1 METHYDPKPVK
12 EWAEKNPVSTIP
24 KLFRKAFDQHNAAN
38 RNYLGCKVNGVYRYE
53 TYQQIRDKV
62 EQFAAALIELGMQP
76 NDRLGQIANNRPEWV
91 VTDLGTMHAGCIHA
105 PLYPTLATEAI
116 EYILKDCGARVAVCA
131 TPKHL
136 DSVIASEKDLPN
148 LEHIVCLF
156 EPGSTTSTRKLWSWE
171 TFLKLG
177 SDNLA
182 KHKPEMENRINNLK
196 ATDVCSLV
204 YTSGTTGEPK
214 GAMLMH
220 GNFASNA
227 QTSVPLLEFSTEDL
241 ELSFLPL
248 CHVFERVAYYSV
260 TSMGACIAYAES
272 VDTVA
277 ANMKEVHPTV
287 MPSVPRLFEKIYA
300 RVTDKVAAGPPLKRK
315 IFAWAM
321 GVGKAHYLAKV
332 AGKLNPILKLQYA
345 AAHKLALSKLHQET
359 GGRVRLFCSG
369 GAPLRK
375 DVGEFFLSAGFT
387 LTEGYGLTETSPVIS
402 FNPLRRPKNGTV
414 GKVVPDVQVRIA
426 EDGEILCKGPN
437 VMLGYFN
444 KPQATRDAI
453 NDDGWFHTGDIGILD
468 EEGYLAITDRKKD
481 LLVMSNGKNVAPQP
495 IEQLIQS
502 SPLIE
507 QCVVLGDNKKFVAAL
522 IVPTY
527 SNLKDWCSQ
536 NNIPHDPDAL
546 STNPKLVEY
555 LQGEVNRLCADL
567 SGYEKVKAIALLPRE
582 LTLETGEMTPTLK
595 VKRKVVNQKYS
606 DKITALY
613 PED

>member
-1 METHYDPKPVK
+1 METHYDPAPVR

-24 KLFRKAFDQHNAAN
+24 KLFRKAFEKHNAAG
-38 RNYLGCKVNGVYRYE
+38 RNYLGCKVNGVYKFE

-62 EQFAAALIELGMQP
+62 ERFAAGLIELGMQP

-91 VTDLGTMHAGCIHA
+91 ITDLGTMHAGCIHA

-136 DSVIASEKDLPN
+136 ESVIASEAELPS
-148 LEHIVCLF
+148 LEHIICMF
-156 EPGSTTSTRKLWSWE
+156 EPGEAKSSRKLWSWDA
-171 TFLKLG
+171 FLKLG
-177 SDNLA
+177 ADNYE
-182 KHKPEMENRINNLK
+182 KHKAEIENRINNLK

-260 TSMGACIAYAES
+260 TSMGATIAYAES
-272 VDTVA
+272 VDTVG
-277 ANMKEVHPTV
+277 ANMKEVRPTV

-300 RVTDKVAAGPPLKRK
+300 RITDKVAAGPATKRA

-321 GVGKAHYLAKV
+321 GVGKKHFQAKIN
-332 AGKLNPILKLQYA
+332 GTLNPFLKLQYA
-345 AAHKLALSKLHQET
+345 MAHKLALSKLHSET
-359 GGRVRLFCSG
+359 GGRIRLFCSG

-375 DVGEFFLSAGFT
+375 DVGEFFLSAGFI
-387 LTEGYGLTETSPVIS
+387 LTEGYGLTETSPVIC

-414 GKVVPDVQVRIA
+414 GKVVPDVHVRIA

-453 NDDGWFHTGDIGILD
+453 TDDGWFHTGDIGVLD

-502 SPLIE
+502 SPYVE
-507 QCVVLGDNKKFVAAL
+507 QCVVLGDNKKFIAAL

-527 SNLKDWCSQ
+527 ANLKDWCTQ
-536 NNIPHDPDAL
+536 NGIAHDPDAL
-546 STNPKLVEY
+546 STNPKLVEF

-567 SGYEKVKAIALLPRE
+567 SGYERVKAIALLPRE
-582 LTLETGEMTPTLK
+582 LTLEHGEMTPTLK

-606 DKITALY
+606 DKIGSLY

>member
-315 IFAWAM
+315 IFAWA
-321 GVGKAHYLAKV
+321 
-332 AGKLNPILKLQYA
+332 
-345 AAHKLALSKLHQET
+345 
-359 GGRVRLFCSG
+359 
-369 GAPLRK
+369 
-375 DVGEFFLSAGFT
+375 
-387 LTEGYGLTETSPVIS
+387 
-402 FNPLRRPKNGTV
+402 
-414 GKVVPDVQVRIA
+414 
-426 EDGEILCKGPN
+426 
-437 VMLGYFN
+437 
-444 KPQATRDAI
+444 
-453 NDDGWFHTGDIGILD
+453 
-468 EEGYLAITDRKKD
+468 DRK
-481 LLVMSNGKNVAPQP
+481 S
-495 IEQLIQS
+495 
-502 SPLIE
+502 
-507 QCVVLGDNKKFVAAL
+507 VV
-522 IVPTY
+522 
-527 SNLKDWCSQ
+527 
-536 NNIPHDPDAL
+536 
-546 STNPKLVEY
+546 
-555 LQGEVNRLCADL
+555 
-567 SGYEKVKAIALLPRE
+567 
-582 LTLETGEMTPTLK
+582 
-595 VKRKVVNQKYS
+595 
-606 DKITALY
+606 
-613 PED
+613 